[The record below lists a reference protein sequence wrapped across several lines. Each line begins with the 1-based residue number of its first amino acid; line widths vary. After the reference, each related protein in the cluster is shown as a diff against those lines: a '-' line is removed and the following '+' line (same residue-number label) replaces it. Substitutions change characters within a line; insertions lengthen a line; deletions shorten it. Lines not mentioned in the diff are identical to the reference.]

1 MRIKKKRKEVSNS
14 VAGFPYLQER
24 IMKKNMYITILQG
37 MAVTAAFLITEIV
50 LNWLGAFDGAVRLYL
65 VDISLRLIF
74 GTIALVLLADNFK
87 KQRNE
92 YSVKALFTNM
102 ISKRTYILLV
112 PFLLYLIITM
122 LTVITGEGKE
132 LSFEF
137 AGLYS
142 LNCVQQLA
150 VGYYEEGTRALI
162 MCGLLKYCI
171 DTKKNRLQ
179 TIFVSG
185 ICFGLAHALN
195 FFFGQDIVSTLWQVF
210 HCFVWGLFIAAIYML
225 SKNLT
230 LIMVMHAVWDIAIR
244 VPKSFCILPE
254 NSVLLDGM
262 NVLLTIIDYGI
273 LPALAVY
280 ICINYDKL
288 RGCFNSSI

>member
-1 MRIKKKRKEVSNS
+1 
-14 VAGFPYLQER
+14 
-24 IMKKNMYITILQG
+24 MKKNMYITILQG

-132 LSFEF
+132 LSFKF

-288 RGCFNSSI
+288 RGCSKSNI

>member
-92 YSVKALFTNM
+92 HSVKALFTNM

-112 PFLLYLIITM
+112 PFLDVLVDLKSVYCKTFSYIADVWL
-122 LTVITGEGKE
+122 V
-132 LSFEF
+132 
-137 AGLYS
+137 Y
-142 LNCVQQLA
+142 V
-150 VGYYEEGTRALI
+150 TRACTTSDEVI
-162 MCGLLKYCI
+162 
-171 DTKKNRLQ
+171 
-179 TIFVSG
+179 
-185 ICFGLAHALN
+185 
-195 FFFGQDIVSTLWQVF
+195 
-210 HCFVWGLFIAAIYML
+210 
-225 SKNLT
+225 
-230 LIMVMHAVWDIAIR
+230 
-244 VPKSFCILPE
+244 
-254 NSVLLDGM
+254 
-262 NVLLTIIDYGI
+262 
-273 LPALAVY
+273 
-280 ICINYDKL
+280 
-288 RGCFNSSI
+288 